1 MKMRFSPFSKHRK
14 DKGQAMVEFAL
25 VSVIIVFII
34 IGTVDFAR
42 AFFTWASMAN
52 AAREGARYGIIQ
64 PRRWTSADYPDP
76 NNIEFRARDML
87 SDLGSTTPVIEIHCY
102 DQWGQAHEYER
113 DWCRTGMQ
121 IQVVVKAT
129 FQSWTRVIPTLNL
142 VAKATM
148 VIE

>member
-1 MKMRFSPFSKHRK
+1 MKTNLFSSQKHRK

-25 VSVIIVFII
+25 VILIIVFII

-52 AAREGARYGIIQ
+52 AAREGARYGIIH
-64 PRRWTSADYPDP
+64 PSRWTSADYPDP
-76 NNIEFRARDML
+76 NNIEYRARDML
-87 SDLGSTTPVIEIHCY
+87 SGLGATTPTIEIHCY

-113 DWCRTGMQ
+113 DWCRSGMQ
-121 IQVVVKAT
+121 IQVIVRST
-129 FQSWTRVIPTLNL
+129 FRSWTRIIPTLNL